1 MSLGTALTTGALASL
16 AVFAKGAALRIA
28 GGRGRAGV
36 VAIGA
41 LELLAGAFVLVL
53 GLAMLSG
60 LALDIGG

>member
-1 MSLGTALTTGALASL
+1 
-16 AVFAKGAALRIA
+16 
-28 GGRGRAGV
+28 GRAGV